1 MDCPLLGRLS
11 EPPPSKGQ
19 RMRKEE
25 REARVFQEI
34 FLLPRPGLGKEAREA
49 VMDLHEEAKTPGQQG
64 YTGLAPPLTRPRGWS
79 EDLNAQTRGP
89 AVSARTRTCTLGREA
104 AGMRG

>member
-49 VMDLHEEAKTPGQQG
+49 VMDLHEEAKTPGHQRFFNL
-64 YTGLAPPLTRPRGWS
+64 GLRSHCDGVRASEGTEQNSSLISAPHINSP
-79 EDLNAQTRGP
+79 
-89 AVSARTRTCTLGREA
+89 
-104 AGMRG
+104 